1 MVKFILSAL
10 TAAGLTAAASTAF
23 AAGGETKLVTQD
35 WTWQGVFGHYDQP
48 QLQRGFQVY
57 KEVCASCHGLR
68 LVSYRN
74 LTDLGFSEDEVKE
87 IAAQYEIQDGP
98 NDEGEMFMRPR
109 TPADRFNAPF
119 PNDKAARFANGGAL
133 PPDLSLMIKARP
145 NGPDYMFTLLT
156 AYDEPPEDVVVADGM
171 YYNPAFPGHQIAM
184 PQMIYDDGVSYEDG
198 APTDAASI
206 ARDVTAFLQ
215 WSSEPELEE
224 RKSLGIK
231 VMLFLFVL
239 TIVFYAY
246 KRQIWSKV
254 EH

>member
-10 TAAGLTAAASTAF
+10 TAASLTVAASTAF
-23 AAGGETKLVTQD
+23 ASGGDTKLVEQD
-35 WTWQGVFGHYDQP
+35 WTWQGVFGHYDKA

-57 KEVCASCHGLR
+57 KDVCSTCHGLR
-68 LVSYRN
+68 LVSYRH
-74 LTDLGFSEDEVKE
+74 LTDIGFSEDEVKD

-133 PPDLSLMIKARP
+133 PPDLSLINKARA
-145 NGPDYMFTLLT
+145 NGPDYVYTLLT
-156 AYDEPPEDVVVADGM
+156 AYEEPPEDVVMADGM
-171 YYNPAFPGHQIAM
+171 SYNPAFPGHQIAM
-184 PQMIYDDGVSYEDG
+184 PQMIFDDSVTYEDG
-198 APTDAASI
+198 APSDAASI

-215 WSSEPELEE
+215 WAAEPELEV

-239 TIVFYAY
+239 TVVLYAY
-246 KRQIWSKV
+246 KRQVWSKV
-254 EH
+254 DH